1 MVEQYEEIEL
11 SEDDEKWLEEAEAAR
26 ERAAAEK
33 KRTQATG
40 YANRYEKEEEEPKH
54 APRHQAPK
62 RLDGAVA
69 RLEAL
74 LEYREEIDEEA
85 LEDEVR
91 GIAREFDAADLKE
104 IARKFGVKRGLATK
118 LAALEKILAK
128 VCGD

>member
-1 MVEQYEEIEL
+1 MVKSEEIQL
-11 SEDDEKWLEEAEAAR
+11 SEDDEKWLEEAESAR

-40 YANRYEKEEEEPKH
+40 YANRYEKEEEPKH

-74 LEYREEIDEEA
+74 LEYRDEIDEEA
-85 LEDEVR
+85 LESEVR
-91 GIAREFDAADLKE
+91 GIASEFDAKELKE